1 MCKFLGY
8 LNMIGGQIKSARVL
22 SSLFAKELKNERKNK
37 RNSELDMF
45 NRIIQEAD
53 EIYEKRYEKNNVSAK
68 HFDEKNFNVDD
79 VIMEGVK
86 TEMKGV
92 VSGITGGADIGDMV
106 ENIFEGGAMNG
117 GALEETVV
125 EDTVQKQSNSESSDS
140 ESDSES
146 SSDIIAD
153 IPEGS
158 ADILNIIESEDVI
171 TGGSKII
178 ENILE
183 DETEEKN
190 PTTDILE
197 RNNKDR
203 DAIADIL
210 EHNDPV
216 LDIMEK
222 TIEELNNPV
231 EDILERDDGSKR
243 VPVEDILERDDDSES
258 SENETRLNRTRL
270 HGEFYSDYSDSDSDE
285 TEIITAPKYLE
296 LIQAIRRTRNQ
307 MHMKGGDKNKSVKVI
322 DAFPWIMDVSDDDSD

>member
-8 LNMIGGQIKSARVL
+8 LNMIGGQMKSARVL

-37 RNSELDMF
+37 HNSELDMF
-45 NRIIQEAD
+45 NQIIQEAD

-106 ENIFEGGAMNG
+106 ENILEGGAMNG
-117 GALEETVV
+117 GTLEETVV
-125 EDTVQKQSNSESSDS
+125 EGAVQKQSSSESSD
-140 ESDSES
+140 ES
-146 SSDIIAD
+146 SSDIIVD

-158 ADILNIIESEDVI
+158 ADILNIIETDDVI
-171 TGGSKII
+171 TGGTKMI

-183 DETEEKN
+183 DENEESN
-190 PTTDILE
+190 PTT
-197 RNNKDR
+197 
-203 DAIADIL
+203 DIL

-231 EDILERDDGSKR
+231 EDILERDDESTR
-243 VPVEDILERDDDSES
+243 VPVEDILERDDESES
-258 SENETRLNRTRL
+258 SENETRSNRSHL

-307 MHMKGGDKNKSVKVI
+307 MCMNGGNKNKSVKVI
-322 DAFPWIMDVSDDDSD
+322 DAFPWIMDASDDDDSD